1 MYDNDYLQYLASAR
15 LAVQQCSVDTSDWSM
30 PYDGEHPSPD
40 SFTLTT
46 ADTTVT
52 DTSDSSLTERLDS
65 STKMTDDPSKQR
77 VNSRLEGLVRKE
89 QEATSDQTSLSRID
103 RKDEDLAS
111 VATNGRT
118 LKMSD
123 SVDKTSP
130 AVDGYAESVTSEA
143 DSALSGESSA
153 ADNLQVPSEDMLRND
168 SPMNDNFDNADF
180 HAFLQTLRSVKTP
193 VEFCEDIE
201 VSLNEMDS
209 LIRDFENADVTA
221 ENCTESGELPTFV
234 TTNLHEETSVDAR
247 PRNSACSKESEGE
260 ICEVAAADTKLVES
274 VKIDGGSD
282 NIETNETAA
291 TEVFEKQADV
301 VNNGTVGIDTGGAGD
316 ASVAVLK
323 QVKTRR
329 GHEEAGH
336 AFTPTK
342 YKLGTPN
349 IGKQLLLNHITNVVF

>member
-1 MYDNDYLQYLASAR
+1 M
-15 LAVQQCSVDTSDWSM
+15 DTSDWSM
-30 PYDGEHPSPD
+30 PYDGENPSPD
-40 SFTLTT
+40 SFS
-46 ADTTVT
+46 ADATVT
-52 DTSDSSLTERLDS
+52 DTSDSSLAERLDS
-65 STKMTDDPSKQR
+65 STDNSFVKSKATDDLSKQR
-77 VNSRLEGLVRKE
+77 VNSHLDGSVGKE
-89 QEATSDQTSLSRID
+89 PEATNDQTSPSRID
-103 RKDEDLAS
+103 RKDEALAS

-221 ENCTESGELPTFV
+221 ENCTESRELPTFV
-234 TTNLHEETSVDAR
+234 TTNLHKETSVDAR
-247 PRNSACSKESEGE
+247 PSNSACSKESEGE
-260 ICEVAAADTKLVES
+260 ICEVAAVDTKLVES
-274 VKIDGGSD
+274 VKTDGVST

-291 TEVFEKQADV
+291 TEMFEKQADV

-316 ASVAVLK
+316 ASVAVTK
-323 QVKTRR
+323 QVKTSR
-329 GHEEAGH
+329 GHEEAAH

-342 YKLGTPN
+342 YKLGTPS
-349 IGKQLLLNHITNVVF
+349 IGELLLLNLHN

>member
-1 MYDNDYLQYLASAR
+1 
-15 LAVQQCSVDTSDWSM
+15 M
-30 PYDGEHPSPD
+30 PYDGENPSPD
-40 SFTLTT
+40 SFALTT
-46 ADTTVT
+46 TDATIT
-52 DTSDSSLTERLDS
+52 DTSDSSLAERLDS
-65 STKMTDDPSKQR
+65 STDNSFEKSKATDDVSKQR
-77 VNSRLEGLVRKE
+77 VNSHLDGSGGKE
-89 QEATSDQTSLSRID
+89 QEAKSDQTSPSQID
-103 RKDEDLAS
+103 RKDEDLA
-111 VATNGRT
+111 TNGRM

-221 ENCTESGELPTFV
+221 ESCMESGELPTFV

-260 ICEVAAADTKLVES
+260 ICEVVAADTKLVES
-274 VKIDGGSD
+274 VKTDDVS
-282 NIETNETAA
+282 TNETAA
-291 TEVFEKQADV
+291 TEVFEKQAGV

-316 ASVAVLK
+316 ASTAVSK
-323 QVKTRR
+323 QVKTSR
-329 GHEEAGH
+329 GREEAAH

-349 IGKQLLLNHITNVVF
+349 IGELLLLNCITNVVF